1 MPTNPLQDEQ
11 LFTNLITPVNT
22 ESRELNIA
30 SALAD
35 LIDLATEKGMKEEEL
50 TNLIMKIRG
59 IEKLMKMMDP
69 AVNMVLRESGD

>member
-59 IEKLMKMMDP
+59 IEKLTKMMDP